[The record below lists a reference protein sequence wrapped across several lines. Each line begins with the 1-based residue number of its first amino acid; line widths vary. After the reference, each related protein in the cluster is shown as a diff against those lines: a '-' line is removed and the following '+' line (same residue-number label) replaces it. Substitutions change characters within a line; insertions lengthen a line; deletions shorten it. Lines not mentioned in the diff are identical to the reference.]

1 VARLND
7 SALEMTD
14 RKTSARF
21 GPQLR
26 KEFANAMRVRHLS
39 PHTERSYWGWVSR
52 YILYYDRRHPIEL
65 GARKITG
72 FLSSLATDGKVSAS
86 TQNQALNALVFLY
99 RDVLE
104 SDVGQL
110 DGLIPAKRSRPL
122 PVVLSVAEVS
132 ALLGQL
138 DSVHKL
144 MGTLLYGAGL
154 RLLERAQLRIKDIDF
169 DARQVIVRSGKGGKD
184 RVTLLPD
191 LLHSELPA
199 HLARVRAQYEKDRR
213 AGAGHV
219 SLPYALTKKYRNAS
233 REWPWQ
239 WVFPATRIYTDKETG
254 LRHRHHLHQ
263 TVLQKAVRRAVAD
276 AQIPKKA
283 GCHTLRH
290 SFATHLLQAGTD
302 IRTIQKLLGHS
313 DIRTTMIYTHVT
325 QSGPYGIASPADRLP
340 PSPSAATRNRS
351 ESSETSSTKPS
362 PPASIPNNRN

>member
-1 VARLND
+1 MSSIV
-7 SALEMTD
+7 
-14 RKTSARF
+14 RKMPPRF
-21 GPQLR
+21 GQQLR
-26 KEFANAMRVRHLS
+26 KEFSKAMRLRHLS
-39 PHTERSYWGWVSR
+39 PRTERAYWGWVSR

-65 GARKITG
+65 GTREIVG
-72 FLSSLATDGKVSAS
+72 FLSSLASDGKVSAS

-110 DGLIPAKRSRPL
+110 DDLIRAKRPRPL

-132 ALLGQL
+132 ALLNHLHG
-138 DSVHKL
+138 VPRL

-154 RLLERAQLRIKDIDF
+154 RLLECAQLRIKDIDF

-191 LLHSELPA
+191 VLGRDLPA
-199 HLARVRAQYEKDRR
+199 HLDRVRTQHERDRR

-219 SLPYALTKKYRNAS
+219 SLPYALTKKYCSAS

-239 WVFPATRIYTDKETG
+239 WVFPATRIYTDRETG

-276 AQIPKKA
+276 AQIAKKA

-290 SFATHLLQAGTD
+290 SFATHLLQVGTD

-325 QSGPYGIASPADRLP
+325 QSGPYGIPSPADRLP
-340 PSPSAATRNRS
+340 PAKPAPDRDSNESP
-351 ESSETSSTKPS
+351 ETQTAEPLS
-362 PPASIPNNRN
+362 PALIEPH